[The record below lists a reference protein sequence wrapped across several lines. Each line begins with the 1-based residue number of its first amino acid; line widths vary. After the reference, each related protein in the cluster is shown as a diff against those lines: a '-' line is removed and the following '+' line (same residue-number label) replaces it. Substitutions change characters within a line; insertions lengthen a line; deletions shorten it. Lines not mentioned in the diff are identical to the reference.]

1 MPARHPSRDGEQA
14 VGCVSGQL
22 RGGSELK
29 IGMVRY
35 QRRAEFKATATKGE
49 SDIEK
54 TRAQDQDQHF
64 PA

>member
-14 VGCVSGQL
+14 AGCVSVQL
-22 RGGSELK
+22 RGRSELK
-29 IGMVRY
+29 VEMASY
-35 QRRAEFKATATKGE
+35 QRRAVFKAMATKRE